1 MFNDLAVVDC
11 GCLRIFG
18 LFSGLVQIFRQEAD
32 PSYLLE
38 LQVPKGMAVHSFFI
52 RDGRSIPIGY
62 EKPLA
67 KVLDAVKTGAY
78 KTTP

>member
-1 MFNDLAVVDC
+1 MFLGLAVVDC

-18 LFSGLVQIFRQEAD
+18 LFSGLVQIFRQEVD

-38 LQVPKGMAVHSFFI
+38 LQVPKGMAAHGFFI
-52 RDGRSIPIGY
+52 HDGRSIPIGY